1 MIQIAGKHHDKF
13 TQTGLKVANQIVETL
28 NLMGIKARIG
38 TTWLDCGQDWTW
50 ETILTH
56 SQALDLE
63 YQLLYPVEFN
73 LMNDGTITD
82 EQIRTIIKRALEL
95 L

>member
-1 MIQIAGKHHDKF
+1 MVGKYHDKF

-28 NLMGIKARIG
+28 NSMGIKARIG

-50 ETILTH
+50 ETILTY

>member
-1 MIQIAGKHHDKF
+1 MVGKYHDKF

-50 ETILTH
+50 ETILVV
-56 SQALDLE
+56 SKSLDMEYQALTPRDFNDINEGNLSLE
-63 YQLLYPVEFN
+63 RIQKIVAQA
-73 LMNDGTITD
+73 T
-82 EQIRTIIKRALEL
+82 K
-95 L
+95 